1 MEKTVEIKEETK
13 VTEEQVKETEPIQVP
28 AEKKENVIIK
38 LGRKAKNV
46 AKKHGK
52 GFIAGVVT
60 TIVFIGGAAL
70 AIVKNSD
77 GSEEIIEV
85 DPEDYEVTDSD
96 ETEEETEE

>member
-1 MEKTVEIKEETK
+1 MEKTIETKEETK
-13 VTEEQVKETEPIQVP
+13 VTEEQVKETIQAP

-52 GFIAGVVT
+52 GFVAGVVT

-70 AIVKNSD
+70 AIVKHSD

-96 ETEEETEE
+96 DETDDTEE